1 MAKVQCET
9 CNGKGEA
16 VFSCC
21 TGEVVNDDI
30 MMCPSCY
37 EHLGEEECPDCEGTG
52 AVEEDTQLTPKTE
65 GVNSRAEAHRDHYA
79 ERI

>member
-1 MAKVQCET
+1 MKIPCPT

-21 TGEVVNDDI
+21 TGEVIDSDI

-37 EHLGEEECPDCEGTG
+37 EHLGEEECIDCNGSGEI
-52 AVEEDTQLTPKTE
+52 EEDTETVDRASDPQLQ
-65 GVNSRAEAHRDHYA
+65 AEIIADAIKYG
-79 ERI
+79 E